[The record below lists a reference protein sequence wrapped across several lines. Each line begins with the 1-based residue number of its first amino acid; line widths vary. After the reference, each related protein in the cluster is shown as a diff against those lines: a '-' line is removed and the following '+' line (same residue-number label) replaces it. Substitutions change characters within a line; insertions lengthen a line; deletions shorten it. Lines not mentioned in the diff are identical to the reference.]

1 MRCITVALYSFPSS
15 LSARPVSRHTSIFAA
30 TLWLATCGGGD
41 RPIAAPAPAAP
52 DPEPPG
58 SLATSDPAPP
68 PAPAPPAPDLAVKR
82 GEYQGRNVGVEIP
95 DHPEMSTLSLPD
107 ELHRTWSLHHADGWR
122 LIVARRED
130 DLVILLTDQEGTV
143 TDDVAIQGSAE
154 RYQIVHDCGE
164 DVTPSLI
171 LASDCEGG
179 ASSATARQAWHPRQG
194 SLVAAEG
201 EIECHC
207 DPF

>member
-1 MRCITVALYSFPSS
+1 MP
-15 LSARPVSRHTSIFAA
+15 RHISILAA
-30 TLWLATCGGGD
+30 TLWLATCGGED
-41 RPIAAPAPAAP
+41 RPIAAPAPPP

-58 SLATSDPAPP
+58 SPAAVEPAPP
-68 PAPAPPAPDLAVKR
+68 PAPATPSGADLAVKR
-82 GEYQGRNVGVEIP
+82 GEYQGREVGVETP
-95 DHPEMSTLSLPD
+95 GHPEMSTLSLPD
-107 ELHRTWSLHHADGWR
+107 ELNRTWSLHHADGWR
-122 LIVARRED
+122 LVVARRED

-143 TDDVAIQGSAE
+143 TDDVTIQGSAE

-171 LASDCEGG
+171 LASECEGG
-179 ASSATARQAWHPRQG
+179 ASSATARLAWHPRRG